1 MVRPSA
7 HDIPFGPISMGM
19 PTYRRYPFPKW
30 RTSPRAFGGGG
41 RRGHMI
47 APVRGG
53 LGNGEVTRP
62 SRDITYDVV
71 KDIHITR
78 GHLRR

>member
-1 MVRPSA
+1 
-7 HDIPFGPISMGM
+7 H
-19 PTYRRYPFPKW
+19 RR
-30 RTSPRAFGGGG
+30 GG